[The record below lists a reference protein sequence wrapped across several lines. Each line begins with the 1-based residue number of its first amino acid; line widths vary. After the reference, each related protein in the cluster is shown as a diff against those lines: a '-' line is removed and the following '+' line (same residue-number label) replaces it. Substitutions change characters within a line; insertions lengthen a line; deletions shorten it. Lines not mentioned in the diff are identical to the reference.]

1 MLRARRTRDER
12 GALSIEFLLVISAL
26 MFVFLLMLQY
36 AMQAHA
42 HRVAQAAAEEALA
55 AASAYDGSAASGEA
69 AGNHYLSDLGSLSG
83 TEVTVVRTGDTA
95 TVTVTGDG
103 QQVLPF
109 VPVHVS
115 VHLEGPIEHFVE
127 SP

>member
-1 MLRARRTRDER
+1 MSRIRRIRDER

-26 MFVFLLMLQY
+26 MLVFLLMLQY

-55 AASAYDGSAASGEA
+55 AASAYDGSVPAGET
-69 AGNHYLSDLGSLSG
+69 AGNHYISDLGSLSNG
-83 TEVTVVRTGDTA
+83 NVTVTRIGDTA

>member
-1 MLRARRTRDER
+1 MRRAQRIRDER
-12 GALSIEFLLVISAL
+12 GALSIEFLLVIGAL
-26 MFVFLLMLQY
+26 MLVFLLMLQY

-69 AGNHYLSDLGSLSG
+69 AGNHYVGDLGSLSG
-83 TEVTVVRTGDTA
+83 TRVTVTRTGDTA
-95 TVTVTGDG
+95 AVTVTGDG

-109 VPVHVS
+109 VPVRVS

>member
-1 MLRARRTRDER
+1 MSRVRRIRDER
-12 GALSIEFLLVISAL
+12 GALSIEFLLVMSAL
-26 MFVFLLMLQY
+26 MLVFLLMLQY

-55 AASAYDGSAASGEA
+55 AASAYDGSAASGED
-69 AGNHYLSDLGSLSG
+69 AGNHYLGDLGSLSG
-83 TEVTVVRTGDTA
+83 THVTVTRTGDTA
-95 TVTVTGDG
+95 AVTVTGDG

>member
-1 MLRARRTRDER
+1 MSRVPRIRDER
-12 GALSIEFLLVISAL
+12 GALSIEFLLVMSAL
-26 MFVFLLMLQY
+26 MLVFLLMLQY

-55 AASAYDGSAASGEA
+55 AASAYDGSAASGED

-83 TEVTVVRTGDTA
+83 TQVTVTRTGDTA
-95 TVTVTGDG
+95 AVTVTGDG

>member
-1 MLRARRTRDER
+1 MRRVLRIRDER

-55 AASAYDGSAASGEA
+55 AASAYDGSVASGEA
-69 AGNHYLSDLGSLSG
+69 VGEHYLSDLGSLSD
-83 TEVTVVRTGDTA
+83 TNVTAIRTGSTA

-109 VPVHVS
+109 VAVHVS

>member
-1 MLRARRTRDER
+1 MRRAQRIGDER

-26 MFVFLLMLQY
+26 MLVFLLMLQY
-36 AMQAHA
+36 AVQAYA
-42 HRVAQAAAEEALA
+42 HGIAQAAAEEALA
-55 AASAYDGSAASGEA
+55 GASAYDGSAASGQA
-69 AGNHYLSDLGSLSG
+69 TGAHYLGDLGSLSNG
-83 TEVTVVRTGDTA
+83 NVTVTRTGETA
-95 TVTVTGDG
+95 AVTVTGDA

>member
-1 MLRARRTRDER
+1 MRRVQRIRDER

-26 MFVFLLMLQY
+26 MLVFLVMLQY

-55 AASAYDGSAASGEA
+55 AASAYDGSAASGETT
-69 AGNHYLSDLGSLSG
+69 GEHYLRDLGSLSD
-83 TEVTVVRTGDTA
+83 TEVIVTRSGSTA
-95 TVTVTGDG
+95 TVTVSGDG

-115 VHLEGPIEHFVE
+115 VHLEGPIERFLE

>member
-1 MLRARRTRDER
+1 MRRAQRIRDER

-26 MFVFLLMLQY
+26 MLVFLLMLQY

-55 AASAYDGSAASGEA
+55 AASAYDGSATSGEV
-69 AGNHYLSDLGSLSG
+69 AGNHYLGDLGGLSG
-83 TEVTVVRTGDTA
+83 THVTVTRTGDTA
-95 TVTVTGDG
+95 AVTVTGDG

-115 VHLEGPIEHFVE
+115 LHLEGPIEQFVE

>member
-1 MLRARRTRDER
+1 MSRVRRIRDER
-12 GALSIEFLLVISAL
+12 GALSIEFLLVMSAL
-26 MFVFLLMLQY
+26 MLVFLLMLQY

-55 AASAYDGSAASGEA
+55 AASAYDGSAASGED
-69 AGNHYLSDLGSLSG
+69 AGNHYLGDLRTLSG
-83 TEVTVVRTGDTA
+83 THVTVTRTGDTA
-95 TVTVTGDG
+95 AVTVTGDG

>member
-1 MLRARRTRDER
+1 MRRVRRIRDER

-26 MFVFLLMLQY
+26 ILVFLLMLQY

-42 HRVAQAAAEEALA
+42 HRVAQAAAEQALA

-69 AGNHYLSDLGSLSG
+69 AGNHFLTDLGSLSNNQ
-83 TEVTVVRTGDTA
+83 VTVTRTGSTA
-95 TVTVTGDG
+95 SVTVTGDG

-115 VHLEGPIEHFVE
+115 VHLQGPLEHFVE
-127 SP
+127 SR

>member
-1 MLRARRTRDER
+1 MSRVRRIRDER
-12 GALSIEFLLVISAL
+12 GALSIEFLLVMSAL
-26 MFVFLLMLQY
+26 MLVFLLMLQY

-69 AGNHYLSDLGSLSG
+69 AGNHYLGDLGSLSG
-83 TEVTVVRTGDTA
+83 TQVTVPRPGDTA
-95 TVTVTGDG
+95 AVTVTGDG

-109 VPVHVS
+109 VPVHVA
-115 VHLEGPIEHFVE
+115 VHLAGPIERFVE

>member
-1 MLRARRTRDER
+1 MWRERRIRDER

-26 MFVFLLMLQY
+26 MLVFLLMLQY
-36 AMQAHA
+36 AVQAHA

-83 TEVTVVRTGDTA
+83 TDVTVTRTGDTA
-95 TVTVTGDG
+95 AVTVTGDG

-115 VHLEGPIEHFVE
+115 VHLEGPIERFVE

>member
-1 MLRARRTRDER
+1 MRRAQQIRDDR

-26 MFVFLLMLQY
+26 MLVFLLMLQY
-36 AMQAHA
+36 AMQAYA

-69 AGNHYLSDLGSLSG
+69 AGNHYLGDFGSLSG
-83 TEVTVVRTGDTA
+83 THVTVTQTGDTA
-95 TVTVTGDG
+95 AVTVTGDG

>member
-1 MLRARRTRDER
+1 MSRVRRIRDER
-12 GALSIEFLLVISAL
+12 GALSIEFLLVMSAL
-26 MFVFLLMLQY
+26 MLVFLLMLQY

-42 HRVAQAAAEEALA
+42 HRVAQAAAEEALT
-55 AASAYDGSAASGEA
+55 AASAYDGSAAAGET
-69 AGNHYLSDLGSLSG
+69 AGNHYLSDLGSLSS
-83 TEVTVVRTGDTA
+83 THVTVTRTGDTA
-95 TVTVTGDG
+95 AVTVTGDG

>member
-1 MLRARRTRDER
+1 MSRVRRIRDER
-12 GALSIEFLLVISAL
+12 GALSIEFLLVMSAL
-26 MFVFLLMLQY
+26 MLVFLLMLQY

-55 AASAYDGSAASGEA
+55 AASAYDGSAASGED
-69 AGNHYLSDLGSLSG
+69 AGNHYLGDLGSLSG
-83 TEVTVVRTGDTA
+83 TQVTVTRTEDTA
-95 TVTVTGDG
+95 AVTVTGDG

>member
-1 MLRARRTRDER
+1 MSRVRGIRDER
-12 GALSIEFLLVISAL
+12 GALSTEFLLVMSAL
-26 MFVFLLMLQY
+26 MLVFLLMLQY

-55 AASAYDGSAASGEA
+55 AASAYDGSAASGED
-69 AGNHYLSDLGSLSG
+69 AGNHYLGDLGSLSG
-83 TEVTVVRTGDTA
+83 THVTVSRTGDTA
-95 TVTVTGDG
+95 AVTVTGDG

>member
-1 MLRARRTRDER
+1 MRRVPRIRDER

-26 MFVFLLMLQY
+26 ILVFLLMLQY

-69 AGNHYLSDLGSLSG
+69 AGNHYLTDLGSLS
-83 TEVTVVRTGDTA
+83 DTI
-95 TVTVTGDG
+95 VTVTRTGTTASVTVAGDG

-115 VHLEGPIEHFVE
+115 VHLQGPLEHFVE
-127 SP
+127 SR

>member
-1 MLRARRTRDER
+1 MRRDRWSRDER
-12 GALSIEFLLVISAL
+12 GALSIEFLLVMSAL
-26 MFVFLLMLQY
+26 MLVFLLMLQY

-69 AGNHYLSDLGSLSG
+69 AGNHYLSDLGSLSR
-83 TEVTVVRTGDTA
+83 TDVKVRRVGDMA
-95 TVTVTGDG
+95 AVTVTGDG

-109 VPVHVS
+109 VPVRVS
-115 VHLEGPIEHFVE
+115 VHLEGPIERFVE

>member
-1 MLRARRTRDER
+1 MLRARRIRNER

-26 MFVFLLMLQY
+26 MLVFLLMLQY

-55 AASAYDGSAASGEA
+55 AASAYDGSAASGMD
-69 AGNHYLSDLGSLSG
+69 AGNHYLGDLGSLSG
-83 TEVTVVRTGDTA
+83 TQVTVTRTGDTA
-95 TVTVTGDG
+95 AVTVTGNG

-115 VHLEGPIEHFVE
+115 VHLEGPIERFVE
-127 SP
+127 AP

>member
-1 MLRARRTRDER
+1 MRRERRIRDER
-12 GALSIEFLLVISAL
+12 GALSIEFLLVMSAL
-26 MFVFLLMLQY
+26 MLVFLLMLQY

-55 AASAYDGSAASGEA
+55 AASAYDGSVPAGET
-69 AGNHYLSDLGSLSG
+69 AGNHYLNKLGSLSNG
-83 TEVTVVRTGDTA
+83 NVTVLRTGDTA
-95 TVTVTGDG
+95 SVTVTGDG

>member
-1 MLRARRTRDER
+1 MWRERRIRDER

-26 MFVFLLMLQY
+26 MLVFLLMLQY

-55 AASAYDGSAASGEA
+55 AASAYDGSVLAGEA
-69 AGNHYLSDLGSLSG
+69 AGNHYLNDLGSLSNG
-83 TEVTVVRTGDTA
+83 NVTVLRTGDTA
-95 TVTVTGDG
+95 SVTVTGDG

>member
-1 MLRARRTRDER
+1 MSRVRRIRDER
-12 GALSIEFLLVISAL
+12 GALSIEFLLVMSAL
-26 MFVFLLMLQY
+26 MLVFLLMLQY

-55 AASAYDGSAASGEA
+55 AASAYDGSAASGED
-69 AGNHYLSDLGSLSG
+69 AGNHYLGDLGSLSG
-83 TEVTVVRTGDTA
+83 THVTVTRTGDTA
-95 TVTVTGDG
+95 AVTVTGDG

-115 VHLEGPIEHFVE
+115 VHLERPIEHFVE

>member
-1 MLRARRTRDER
+1 MRARRTRDER

-26 MFVFLLMLQY
+26 MLVFLLMLQY

-42 HRVAQAAAEEALA
+42 HRIAQAAAEEALA

-69 AGNHYLSDLGSLSG
+69 TGEHYLSDLGSLSA
-83 TEVTVVRTGDTA
+83 TNVTVTRTGSTA

-109 VPVHVS
+109 VAVHVS

-127 SP
+127 LP

>member
-1 MLRARRTRDER
+1 MSRVRRIRDER
-12 GALSIEFLLVISAL
+12 GALSIEFLLVMSTL
-26 MFVFLLMLQY
+26 MLVFLLMLQY

-55 AASAYDGSAASGEA
+55 AASAYDGSAASGED
-69 AGNHYLSDLGSLSG
+69 AGNHYLADLGSLSG
-83 TEVTVVRTGDTA
+83 THVTVTRTGDA
-95 TVTVTGDG
+95 AAATVTGDG

>member
-1 MLRARRTRDER
+1 MRRVRRIRDER

-26 MFVFLLMLQY
+26 ILVFLLMLQY

-69 AGNHYLSDLGSLSG
+69 AGNHYLTDLGSLS
-83 TEVTVVRTGDTA
+83 DTI
-95 TVTVTGDG
+95 VTVTRTGTTASVTVAGDG

-115 VHLEGPIEHFVE
+115 VHLQGPLEHFVE
-127 SP
+127 SR